1 MLFTVECNLLIEL
14 KNHSFTDIC
23 LCELFFLFEEFAIEV
38 YPSILYVTCIS
49 SILILSSRLLLALL
63 SRFRQSCSNICPIS
77 VTWHMP
83 MPPNLPLFYSRNTTG
98 DYINHHFVCCVI
110 SKIAPVF
117 RVFRARHFHD
127 HFLTLVIYAIR
138 TGTDG
143 DLHLW
148 KTINKI
154 NVFVP
159 GTLIGVVISQCEDRV
174 CIHFH

>member
-23 LCELFFLFEEFAIEV
+23 LYELFFLFQEVVIEMPKHFGCTL
-38 YPSILYVTCIS
+38 YKLHLDIIFPSSSGCIKP
-49 SILILSSRLLLALL
+49 
-63 SRFRQSCSNICPIS
+63 FRQRCSCICPTS
-77 VTWHMP
+77 VIWHMP
-83 MPPNLPLFYSRNTTG
+83 MPPNLPVFYSRNTTG

-110 SKIAPVF
+110 SKIALVF
-117 RVFRARHFHD
+117 RVFRSRHFHD

-143 DLHLW
+143 DLHLR

-159 GTLIGVVISQCEDRV
+159 GTLIGVVISQCEAGV
-174 CIHFH
+174 CIRFH